1 MVIDILRKKEKDLPF
16 SLKSS
21 ALHPKMKRE
30 LKRVVKKLGKSGS
43 GANT

>member
-21 ALHPKMKRE
+21 APQPKMKRE
-30 LKRVVKKLGKSGS
+30 LKRVVKKLGKSGI
-43 GANT
+43 GENT